1 MGAPS
6 PAAPSLVARVRDL
19 VLRAQS
25 GALSASEL
33 AAQAPL
39 LEELRA
45 RVERL
50 RALGAEIDLSEDV
63 QALLASVTPASA
75 AA

>member
-6 PAAPSLVARVRDL
+6 IVARVRDL
-19 VLRAQS
+19 VLRAQT
-25 GALSASEL
+25 GALSPSEL
-33 AAQAPL
+33 AEQAPL

-63 QALLASVTPASA
+63 QALLASVTPASVA
-75 AA
+75 A